1 MMQPDLQLKRI
12 EDKVQM
18 LVKKYQHLKQENL
31 SLHKLVESK
40 TNELLKSRQKA
51 TLLEENTKLQKL
63 KGTKSQAGLDEGDKK
78 NLQSL
83 ISEYI
88 REIDRCISR
97 LSD

>member
-1 MMQPDLQLKRI
+1 MVPPDVQLKRI

-31 SLHKLVESK
+31 SLHKQVESK
-40 TNELLKSRQKA
+40 ANELQESRQ
-51 TLLEENTKLQKL
+51 TLNQLEENSRLLKL
-63 KGTKSQAGLDEGDKK
+63 KAAKGQASLEGEDKK